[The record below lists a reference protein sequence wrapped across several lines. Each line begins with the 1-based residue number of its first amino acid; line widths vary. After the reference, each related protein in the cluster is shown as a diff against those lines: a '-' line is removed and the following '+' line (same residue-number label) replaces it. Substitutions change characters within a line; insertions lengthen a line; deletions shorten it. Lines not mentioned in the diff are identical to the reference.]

1 MVRILSESG
10 HERNRN
16 AGDEAYF
23 ETMVDLFQKTLKTVE
38 IKAFSD
44 RPEHDKKRYDIQ
56 TIYSG
61 GTLKRSFQSIIEVI
75 KAIKWCDV
83 YVWGAGQILRD
94 DNFILS
100 PPYRLSR
107 PLIAKLMGKPVM
119 AYGVGIGPLETRIVR
134 LMARHI
140 LNRFDLITY
149 RDNTSGEILKSLK
162 LVKPAIKTTVDP
174 AFGLKPADDNAIDQF
189 MDKLKISKKEQI
201 IGIAPFGPVFRG
213 SFKGIRNFLPAKFQA
228 DHDIWQKGGK
238 KQYIRHIKLL
248 AEAFDTTVR
257 KYSVKLVFIVQD
269 ASGQGLDDKVS
280 KDIIEHMQFKR
291 HIFILNGDDF
301 QPSLLKGL
309 MGRME
314 MVIGGRMHSLIL
326 ASGIGTPVVAT
337 CYEKKISAFGT
348 VINQN
353 KYFINGYQINHANDL
368 NKIIDGAWKNRKEI
382 KESLLI
388 RMEKL
393 QKEVQT
399 NVIRLMR
406 LLPS

>member
-61 GTLKRSFQSIIEVI
+61 GTLKRSFQSIFEII

-119 AYGVGIGPLETRIVR
+119 AYGVGIGPLETKTVR
-134 LMARHI
+134 FMARHI

-162 LVKPAIKTTVDP
+162 LVKPAIKATVDP
-174 AFGLKPADDNAIDQF
+174 AFGLKPADDNAIDQL
-189 MDKLKISKKEQI
+189 MDKLKISKKS
-201 IGIAPFGPVFRG
+201 R
-213 SFKGIRNFLPAKFQA
+213 
-228 DHDIWQKGGK
+228 
-238 KQYIRHIKLL
+238 LL
-248 AEAFDTTVR
+248 ALHHLAP
-257 KYSVKLVFIVQD
+257 Y
-269 ASGQGLDDKVS
+269 
-280 KDIIEHMQFKR
+280 
-291 HIFILNGDDF
+291 
-301 QPSLLKGL
+301 
-309 MGRME
+309 
-314 MVIGGRMHSLIL
+314 IGVHSR
-326 ASGIGTPVVAT
+326 ASGIFYRLNFRLIMIFGKKAVKNNISVILKCWRKHLTPLFENIVSSWCLSFRMLQAKVWMIKSVRT
-337 CYEKKISAFGT
+337 L
-348 VINQN
+348 
-353 KYFINGYQINHANDL
+353 L
-368 NKIIDGAWKNRKEI
+368 NIC
-382 KESLLI
+382 SLRGIYL
-388 RMEKL
+388 
-393 QKEVQT
+393 
-399 NVIRLMR
+399 
-406 LLPS
+406 S

>member
-1 MVRILSESG
+1 MVRILNESG

-23 ETMVDLFQKTLKTVE
+23 ATMVDLFRQAFNTVE
-38 IKAFSD
+38 IKVFSD
-44 RPEHDKKRYDIQ
+44 RPEHDKKRYNVQ
-56 TIYSG
+56 TVYSG
-61 GTLKRSFQSIIEVI
+61 GTLKRSFKSIVDVI

-119 AYGVGIGPLETRIVR
+119 AYGVGIGPLETKIIRF
-134 LMARHI
+134 LARHV

-162 LVKPAIKTTVDP
+162 LAKPAVKATVDP
-174 AFGLKPADDNAIDQF
+174 AFGLKPADDMAIDQL
-189 MDKLKISKKEQI
+189 MDQLRISKKERI

-213 SFKGIRNFLPAKFQA
+213 TFHGIRNFLPAKYQA
-228 DHDIWQKGGK
+228 DHDIWEKGGK
-238 KQYIRHIKLL
+238 KQYARHIKML

-257 KYSVKLVFIVQD
+257 KYDVRLVFIIQD
-269 ASGQGLDDKVS
+269 ASGQGLDDKIS
-280 KDIIEHMQFKR
+280 KDIIGYMQLKR
-291 HIFILNGDDF
+291 HTFLLNADDF
-301 QPSLLKGL
+301 PPALIKGF
-309 MGRME
+309 MGRMV

-326 ASGIGTPVVAT
+326 ASGIGVPVVAI

-348 VINQN
+348 VIDQN
-353 KYFINGYQINHANDL
+353 KNFINGYQINHANDL
-368 NKIIDGAWKNRKEI
+368 NQIIEDAWKNRREI
-382 KESLLI
+382 KNALI
-388 RMEKL
+388 TRMAEI
-393 QKEVQT
+393 QKEVQR
-399 NVIRLMR
+399 NVTRLMR
-406 LLPS
+406 LL